1 MTAAELFDAVVAAWR
16 PIAAQQHPIELIDR
30 VLSKH
35 REALIRV
42 IDQELRG
49 TEPAVGQKTSD
60 AASPAVEPA
69 ARRPD
74 VHESTLLQR
83 AEAIEIRQLQ
93 GIAAHEQGLHKL
105 ALALK
110 ELIEP
115 IPKTPTEISRYFSM
129 EEDYVQKF
137 EDIASEID
145 DYIAQGGPV
154 GGTLERIAGLLQAN
168 LEADVVQVEG
178 GIMTVPSNTIRTGSK
193 NDNYVLRQEPEGFSR
208 HGIEVLGP
216 QLDEDGEES
225 AWMRVKPLP
234 PKQGMQPLR
243 RWDGLIHDMEDEEA
257 LTRRW
262 AHYDML
268 AQALRR
274 APRDLEGTR
283 KLIAYASVLVAA
295 PKCRGRARAVAARAL
310 EQAIDE
316 HKAAAAA
323 IEAGHESESAKRLTR
338 VAKHLARVAH
348 EIATHCAAGQTHLPL
363 DPGDQA
369 PESVPEPGPAE
380 EQEEPTDAPD
390 DPYELTPEDRDF
402 GPYVLYNALQML
414 VTPLDQEP
422 QKGNTHDNATK

>member
-49 TEPAVGQKTSD
+49 TEPAAGQKTSD

-69 ARRPD
+69 ARRPKA
-74 VHESTLLQR
+74 HEPTLLQR

-110 ELIEP
+110 ELIDP
-115 IPKTPTEISRYFSM
+115 IPKTPAEISRYFSM
-129 EEDYVQKF
+129 EEDFVQEF
-137 EDIASEID
+137 QDIASEID

-178 GIMTVPSNTIRTGSK
+178 GVMTVPSNTIRTGSK
-193 NDNYVLRQEPEGFSR
+193 NDNYVLRQDSEGFSR

-234 PKQGMQPLR
+234 SKQGVRPLQ
-243 RWDGLIHDMEDEEA
+243 RWDGLIHDLEDEEA

-262 AHYDML
+262 DHYDML

-295 PKCRGRARAVAARAL
+295 PKCRGRARAVAARASNRRSTSTRPPPPRSRPVMRVR
-310 EQAIDE
+310 AP
-316 HKAAAAA
+316 
-323 IEAGHESESAKRLTR
+323 SASPASPSTSPASRTR
-338 VAKHLARVAH
+338 SPPTAPPVKPTCRS
-348 EIATHCAAGQTHLPL
+348 I
-363 DPGDQA
+363 PGTRR
-369 PESVPEPGPAE
+369 PRTCLIPGPPRSKKSP
-380 EQEEPTDAPD
+380 PTRPT
-390 DPYELTPEDRDF
+390 TPTN
-402 GPYVLYNALQML
+402 P
-414 VTPLDQEP
+414 P
-422 QKGNTHDNATK
+422 QKTEISALTSSTTRSRCS